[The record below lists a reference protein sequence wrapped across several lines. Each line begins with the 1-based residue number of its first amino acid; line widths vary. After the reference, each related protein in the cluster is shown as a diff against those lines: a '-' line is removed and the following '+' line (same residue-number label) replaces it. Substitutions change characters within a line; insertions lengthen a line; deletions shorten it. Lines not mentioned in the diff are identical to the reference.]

1 MRLIFPDSLHFY
13 KMSEFLKSLKI
24 DPSLIKEVRPCVYEI
39 PIGFVPKMRVPGQFY
54 STPEMAKLAFSE
66 LNEWLKARERALP
79 SIMQIAFVATLPGIT
94 KDSFGM
100 PDMHS
105 GYGFSIGGVAA
116 FDVDD
121 PDAIISPGGVGYDI
135 NCGVRLMTT
144 NLMWEDVEPVKEKLV
159 DTLYKYIPVGVG
171 AKLKNLTTKSDIPEI
186 MVKGARWALEH
197 GYATEE
203 DIANCEENGCL
214 DFADPKLVSERAI
227 LRGVGQIGTLG
238 SGNHY
243 AEIQKVDKIL
253 DEEAAKVMGLKE
265 GQVVIMIHTGSRG
278 LGYQVADEFL
288 KIVAPKF
295 ATKELPDKQLA
306 APPFKSDEG
315 QAYLH
320 AMAAAANFAWC
331 NRQVIMSQARK
342 ALDEVFPDRKLETH
356 LVYDVA
362 HNIAKIEKH
371 VYNGVEKTFVVH
383 RKGATR
389 AFGPGREEIP
399 EKYRAIGQPILI
411 GGSMG
416 TASYVLL
423 GTEQS
428 MNTAFGSTCHGA
440 GRTMS
445 RSKAL
450 RTVTAESVQNN
461 LKGKGIVLK
470 AANKDTVSDESPQAY
485 KDVEQVV
492 DACQTVGISK
502 KVARLVPM
510 GVIKG

>member
-1 MRLIFPDSLHFY
+1 
-13 KMSEFLKSLKI
+13 MSKFLKTLRI
-24 DPSLIKEVRPCVYEI
+24 DPSLIKEVKPCVYEI
-39 PIGFVPKMRVPGQFY
+39 PIGFVPNMRVPGQFF
-54 STPEMAKLAFSE
+54 STPEMAKLAFEE
-66 LNEWLKARERALP
+66 LQTWMANREKALP
-79 SIMQIAFVATLPGIT
+79 SIMQIAFVSTLPGIT
-94 KDSFGM
+94 KNSFGM

-116 FDVDD
+116 FDTSV
-121 PDAIISPGGVGYDI
+121 PGAIISPGGVGYDI

-144 NLMWEDVEPVKEKLV
+144 NLTWDEVEPVKERLV
-159 DTLYKYIPVGVG
+159 NALYKHIPVGVG
-171 AKLKNLTTKSDIPEI
+171 GKLKGVTTKKDIPEI
-186 MVKGARWALEH
+186 LRKGAKWAIERGYGTAEDLE
-197 GYATEE
+197 
-203 DIANCEENGCL
+203 NCEENGCL
-214 DFADPKLVSERAI
+214 EFAKPELVSDRAVM
-227 LRGVGQIGTLG
+227 RGVGQLGTLG

-243 AEIQKVDKIL
+243 AEIQRVDKIL
-253 DEEAAKVMGLKE
+253 DPEAAAVMGLKE

-278 LGYQVADEFL
+278 LGYQVADESL
-288 KIVAPKF
+288 AMVHQKF
-295 ATKELPDKQLA
+295 VSDALPDHQLA
-306 APPFKSDEG
+306 SPPFQSPEG
-315 QAYLH
+315 QAYFH

-331 NRQVIMSQARK
+331 NRQLIMHQARK
-342 ALDEVFPDRKLETH
+342 ALQEVFPGRELDTH

-362 HNIAKIEKH
+362 HNIAKVEKH
-371 VYNGVEKTFVVH
+371 VVDGEEREFVVH

-389 AFGPGREEIP
+389 AFGPGRPEIP

-423 GTEQS
+423 GTEAS

-445 RSKAL
+445 RQKAL
-450 RTVTAESVQNN
+450 RTVPVAKVQNE
-461 LKGKGIVLK
+461 LKEKGVFLR
-470 AANKDTVSDESPQAY
+470 AANKDTVSDESPEAY

-492 DACQTVGISK
+492 DACQEVGISK